1 MTRSEARKSGLPDTV
16 FSGSNYWF
24 YSKFGPERALAGDSG
39 AFPANSPVQERA
51 DCRRILAPKQLCGG
65 EAGGAVPSAIAP
77 PHATTSR
84 RQAIALRELPF
95 MPGISAASPA
105 RRSGWLLDQP
115 YLLLSLTS
123 LFWACNTIMGR
134 GLVGHV
140 PPMTLA
146 FIRWAGAAIILL
158 PFAARHIVQD
168 WPVIRKHA
176 AIMLLLSFTGFSIY
190 NTMAYYGLQYT
201 TAINGL
207 LLQSIAPL
215 FVAIWTF
222 ALFGDRLTFRQAV
235 GVCVSLTGVV
245 VIICHGSLAVL
256 LGIDFNRGDVM
267 FVIALLVYSF
277 YAAMLRKRPPINP
290 LSFLA
295 VSMGLGAIMLIPA
308 VIWELASGK
317 TLIIDTESL
326 LSFAFVCI
334 FPSLLGYLFLNRGI
348 ELIGPN
354 RAAPFIHLVP
364 VFGSVL
370 AIALLGERFEL
381 FHAVGYGL
389 VFSGITI
396 ATRKSSAGQANS
408 QSTADKASA

>member
-1 MTRSEARKSGLPDTV
+1 
-16 FSGSNYWF
+16 
-24 YSKFGPERALAGDSG
+24 
-39 AFPANSPVQERA
+39 
-51 DCRRILAPKQLCGG
+51 
-65 EAGGAVPSAIAP
+65 
-77 PHATTSR
+77 
-84 RQAIALRELPF
+84 
-95 MPGISAASPA
+95 
-105 RRSGWLLDQP
+105 
-115 YLLLSLTS
+115 
-123 LFWACNTIMGR
+123 
-134 GLVGHV
+134 
-140 PPMTLA
+140 MTLA

-158 PFAARHIVQD
+158 PFAARHIVHD

-222 ALFGDRLTFRQAV
+222 ALFGDRLTFRQAM

-245 VIICHGSLAVL
+245 VIICHGSIAVL

-295 VSMGLGAIMLIPA
+295 VGMGLGAIMLIPA

-396 ATRKSSAGQANS
+396 ATKKINAARANS
-408 QSTADKASA
+408 QNVADKASA